1 MDKPNSLNSFIMNV
15 FKKAPQMFN
24 YQGVARDTSGTPVSN
39 QMIKIRLNIQ
49 PTNGTPF
56 NVETH
61 TVSTNLLGL
70 YALQIGQVSV
80 VSGNFPT
87 IFWGQNTTFLQVEI
101 DPSGGNNFT
110 QAGAPTQLISVP
122 YALQAQNA
130 L

>member
-1 MDKPNSLNSFIMNV
+1 MNV
-15 FKKAPQMFN
+15 FKKVPQMFN
-24 YQGVARDTSGTPVSN
+24 YQGVARNTNDTPISN

-49 PTNGTPF
+49 PINGTPF
-56 NVETH
+56 NIETH

-70 YALQIGQVSV
+70 YALQIGQGSV

-87 IFWGQNTTFLQVEI
+87 ILWAQNTTFLQVEI

-122 YALQAQNA
+122 YALQVQNT
-130 L
+130 LITKRIKSL